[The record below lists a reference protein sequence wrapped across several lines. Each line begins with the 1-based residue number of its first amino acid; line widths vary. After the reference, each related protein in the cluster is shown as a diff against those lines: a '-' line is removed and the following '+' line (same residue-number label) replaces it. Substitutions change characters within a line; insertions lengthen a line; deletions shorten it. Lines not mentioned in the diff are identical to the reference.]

1 MSKFALADK
10 HLVLSAAGN
19 AERAA
24 LSLFSM
30 ASTIYPGDN
39 RNLINHF
46 IREIIDAGIN
56 LGLNARKVVELC
68 QLDDVNF
75 DQTRW
80 KYDIES
86 RLRETSFREATN
98 RFVHARQLRI
108 RTLRHPDKI
117 FGNDIVMTEFII
129 TTDRREPAHI
139 DIFGFAWAYLSQV
152 APLIGSPNR
161 SEPGRG
167 T

>member
-1 MSKFALADK
+1 MAKITLADN

-39 RNLINHF
+39 KNLLNHF
-46 IREIIDAGIN
+46 IREVIDAGIS
-56 LGLNARKVVELC
+56 LGLNARKVIELC
-68 QLDDVNF
+68 HLEDVNF

-80 KYDIES
+80 KYDFDL

-108 RTLRHPDKI
+108 RTLSHPDKI
-117 FGNDIVMTEFII
+117 FGNDIVMTEFIV

-152 APLIGSPNR
+152 APQIGLPD
-161 SEPGRG
+161 
-167 T
+167 

>member
-1 MSKFALADK
+1 MPKITLADN

-39 RNLINHF
+39 HNLVNHF
-46 IREIIDAGIN
+46 IREVIEAGIS
-56 LGLNARKVVELC
+56 LGLNARKVIELC
-68 QLDDVNF
+68 HLEDVNF

-80 KYDIES
+80 KYDFDP
-86 RLRETSFREATN
+86 RLRETSFREATH

-108 RTLRHPDKI
+108 RTLGHPDRI
-117 FGNDIVMTEFII
+117 FGNDIVMTEFIV

-152 APLIGSPNR
+152 APQIGLP
-161 SEPGRG
+161 E
-167 T
+167 